1 MDWEKRDPTRPQRR
15 AAGVRG
21 LRVDCYAGYRGEQT
35 PRRFWLGCRAMDV
48 EAVLDAWLCPDHR
61 YFKVKATDQALYIL
75 RHDPEAD
82 RWDLVFF
89 KAADP

>member
-1 MDWEKRDPTRPQRR
+1 
-15 AAGVRG
+15 
-21 LRVDCYAGYRGEQT
+21 
-35 PRRFWLGCRAMDV
+35 MDV